1 MTTLNNSMLLRESH
15 SFIVYISLTFETRKL
30 LEQYLEVTSCLIL
43 IQYDTKERRT
53 ITRLQD

>member
-1 MTTLNNSMLLRESH
+1 MLLRGSH

-43 IQYDTKERRT
+43 IQSDTKERRT
-53 ITRLQD
+53 IARLRD